1 MIEYLRFGLAALL
14 MLLGV
19 GAILSSLAGVFRF
32 DFVLNRMQSA
42 AVTDTLGIL
51 CVLLSLMVISGEL
64 AVCLKLLL
72 ILVLLWF
79 SSPISSHL
87 VSKLEVRTDPTLKEH
102 LKEVLVEKSS
112 GHADHLYGIQRDHV
126 HHLGDAASARSCHH
140 RGRRGRGR
148 VEHFD
153 VCHAQASA
161 RYQKEGR
168 G

>member
-42 AVTDTLGIL
+42 AVSDTLGIL

-102 LKEVLVEKSS
+102 LKEV
-112 GHADHLYGIQRDHV
+112 DRT
-126 HHLGDAASARSCHH
+126 
-140 RGRRGRGR
+140 
-148 VEHFD
+148 
-153 VCHAQASA
+153 
-161 RYQKEGR
+161 
-168 G
+168 